1 MLRKRDYVILIA
13 VLISVLAAVYLT
25 FTEVRSLRSTL
36 SAIEDEKN
44 AIESLN
50 DKAVYLQEIK
60 NKEQDYATVLEEY
73 NRMIPSKP
81 GKNDIIGTMYELGKN
96 CSVDITEIK
105 FDAEVK
111 GQRLMNLPFTI
122 NLNGDYIDIFSFFEG
137 IRQQKRI
144 YNIIN
149 INLTRE
155 SSTSDNVYANIL
167 LNSYYVK

>member
-60 NKEQDYATVLEEY
+60 N
-73 NRMIPSKP
+73 
-81 GKNDIIGTMYELGKN
+81 
-96 CSVDITEIK
+96 
-105 FDAEVK
+105 
-111 GQRLMNLPFTI
+111 
-122 NLNGDYIDIFSFFEG
+122 
-137 IRQQKRI
+137 
-144 YNIIN
+144 
-149 INLTRE
+149 
-155 SSTSDNVYANIL
+155 
-167 LNSYYVK
+167 